1 MASLFNIN
9 ESNPRSLVISMVIYA
24 LYVSRKRGWVVV
36 VEKVSVNEFIGF
48 VD

>member
-9 ESNPRSLVISMVIYA
+9 ESNPRSMVIYA